1 MIFNQKVIKSD
12 ELMVDY
18 VSQSKENET
27 KIWIIEKLSELLLL
41 SVKNFKLEKNL

>member
-1 MIFNQKVIKSD
+1 
-12 ELMVDY
+12 MVDY
-18 VSQSKENET
+18 VSQSKDNET